1 MNRGRRQD
9 DIFLDDGDYRRFLE
23 VLQETVKQWNLEVAA
38 YCLMSNHYHILV
50 RTPSGNISRCMRHLN
65 GVYTQ
70 RFNQKHEIDGALF
83 RGRYKSVL
91 VEEDSHLLK
100 LLRYI
105 HRNPLKAGIVPHL
118 DDYRWSSHKGYL
130 AGSQGWNWLTRD
142 PLLAMFTSNRKQAHI
157 AYAGFV
163 QQEDSNE
170 VQSFFA
176 KEKRPPIF
184 GSVSFVEKIKNMFG
198 REGRDSEIPEAGILH
213 PAYADVLAA
222 VCQVCHVSEQSIYA
236 SQRGQSNP
244 ARDLVIYSMRQH
256 TQKTLEDIGKHLNIE
271 KYSSVSSAVQRI
283 KKQKEKDSQMRELI
297 EKIDGFISKAKS
309 RFDP

>member
-9 DIFLDDGDYRRFLE
+9 NIFLNAGDNRLFLK

-50 RTPSGNISRCMRHLN
+50 RTPHGNISRCMRHLN

-70 RFNQKHEIDGALF
+70 RFNRKHGIDGTLF
-83 RGRYKSVL
+83 RGRYRSVL
-91 VEEDSHLLK
+91 VEEDSYLLE

-105 HRNPLKAGIVPHL
+105 HRNPVKAGITSQLH
-118 DDYRWSSHKGYL
+118 DYPWSSHKGYL
-130 AGSQGWNWLTRD
+130 AGSRGWNWLTRE
-142 PLLAMFTSNRKQAHI
+142 PLLAMFSSNRTQAHA
-157 AYAGFV
+157 AYVDFV
-163 QQEDSNE
+163 QQEDSAE
-170 VQSFFA
+170 IQTFFA

-184 GSVSFVEKIKNMFG
+184 GSESFVEKIRNQFDRQDKD
-198 REGRDSEIPEAGILH
+198 REIPEAVILQ
-213 PAYADVLAA
+213 PTYTEVLDA
-222 VCQVCHVSEQSIYA
+222 VCQVCQVSEQSINI
-236 SQRGQSNP
+236 SRRGQSNP

-256 TQKTLEDIGKHLNIE
+256 TQQSLEEIGKHLNIE

-283 KKQKEKDSQMRELI
+283 KMQKNRDSRLRRIVEM
-297 EKIDGFISKAKS
+297 IDDAISKAKS